1 MTGEDEITLHR
12 PIPVVVGDRVE
23 KVAGYKWPGIVVAVF
38 NTLSGEK
45 RYVVE
50 CTALEVA
57 GALHIYSGSQL
68 RKVTGVDRPAPA
80 SHVPFAAGTLAVCTE
95 LGAQLAERGPRV
107 FQKHPEL
114 QERCQQMLDDCAN
127 RGTKDD

>member
-12 PIPVVVGDRVE
+12 PLPVAVGDRVE

-38 NTLSGEK
+38 DTLGGEK

-57 GALHIYSGSQL
+57 GALHIYNGSQL
-68 RKVTGVDRPAPA
+68 RKVTGVDRPARRA
-80 SHVPFAAGTLAVCTE
+80 C
-95 LGAQLAERGPRV
+95 R
-107 FQKHPEL
+107 
-114 QERCQQMLDDCAN
+114 DCSETMEGDGHTVVYHCPSVDVINSGIEPDAN
-127 RGTKDD
+127 PVYCGGSN